1 MTDKETEVT
10 EVRPIGCYLSLE
22 SALVAAK
29 WIDPSD
35 AAAVTLARRVA
46 LALDTAFDMGA
57 DLRDLTA
64 LSGRFLTVLQQLH
77 LTTETRTASKK
88 TDDNDGTAY
97 VGDFLRLVKT
107 KDTKPAAKTAKRR
120 PVSKS
125 ASG

>member
-1 MTDKETEVT
+1 MTENKTEVV
-10 EVRPIGCYLSLE
+10 EIVPIGCYLSLE
-22 SALVAAK
+22 SAIAAAK
-29 WIDPSD
+29 WIDPAD
-35 AAAVTLARRVA
+35 MAAVTLARRIA

-57 DLRDLTA
+57 DLKDLTA

-88 TDDNDGTAY
+88 TDEHDGTEY

-107 KDTKPAAKTAKRR
+107 KNTKSTTKTANSRTTSR
-120 PVSKS
+120 P

>member
-1 MTDKETEVT
+1 MTEKKTEVAK
-10 EVRPIGCYLSLE
+10 VLPIGCYLSLE
-22 SALVAAK
+22 SALAAAK
-29 WIDPSD
+29 WIDPAD

-57 DLRDLTA
+57 DLKDLTA

-107 KDTKPAAKTAKRR
+107 KNTKPTNKAAVSRA
-120 PVSKS
+120 VSKPS
-125 ASG
+125 S

>member
-1 MTDKETEVT
+1 MTVKETDVT
-10 EVRPIGCYLSLE
+10 ELQPITIYLSLDQ
-22 SALVAAK
+22 SLSAAK

-35 AAAVTLARRVA
+35 AAAVTLARRLA

-57 DLRDLTA
+57 DLKDLNA
-64 LSGRFLTVLQQLH
+64 LGGRLLAVLQQLH

-88 TDDNDGTAY
+88 TDENDGTEY

-107 KDTKPAAKTAKRR
+107 KNTKPATKTAKRR
-120 PVSKS
+120 PASKP

>member
-1 MTDKETEVT
+1 MTLKETDVP

-22 SALVAAK
+22 SAIAAAK
-29 WIDPSD
+29 WIDPAD
-35 AAAVTLARRVA
+35 MAAVTLARRVS

-57 DLRDLTA
+57 DLKDITA

-88 TDDNDGTAY
+88 TDENDGTEY

-107 KDTKPAAKTAKRR
+107 KNPKSTTKTSNSRATRKPA
-120 PVSKS
+120 
-125 ASG
+125 SG

>member
-1 MTDKETEVT
+1 MTLKEPDVT
-10 EVRPIGCYLSLE
+10 KVQPIGCYASLQ
-22 SALVAAK
+22 SAITAAK

-35 AAAVTLARRVA
+35 MAAVTLARRVA

-57 DLRDLTA
+57 DLKDLTA

-88 TDDNDGTAY
+88 TDENDGTEY

-107 KDTKPAAKTAKRR
+107 KNTKSTPKTAVSRK
-120 PVSKS
+120 VSKPS
-125 ASG
+125 S

>member
-1 MTDKETEVT
+1 MTLKETDVP

-22 SALVAAK
+22 SAIANAK
-29 WIDPSD
+29 WIDPAD
-35 AAAVTLARRVA
+35 MAAVTLARRVA

-57 DLRDLTA
+57 DLKDLTA

-88 TDDNDGTAY
+88 TDDNDGTQY
-97 VGDFLRLVKT
+97 VGDFLRLVQT
-107 KDTKPAAKTAKRR
+107 KNTKPKPKAAKRG
-120 PVSKS
+120 PVSKP

>member
-1 MTDKETEVT
+1 MTLKETEVP
-10 EVRPIGCYLSLE
+10 VVQPVGCYLSLNL
-22 SALVAAK
+22 ALAAAK
-29 WIDPSD
+29 WIDPAD

-57 DLRDLTA
+57 DLKDLTA

-88 TDDNDGTAY
+88 TDENDGTEY

-107 KDTKPAAKTAKRR
+107 KNTKPTAKTANSRK
-120 PVSKS
+120 VSKPS
-125 ASG
+125 S

>member
-1 MTDKETEVT
+1 MTGKKPEVP
-10 EVRPIGCYLSLE
+10 EVRPVGCYLSLE
-22 SALVAAK
+22 SAIAAAK
-29 WIDPSD
+29 WIDPAD
-35 AAAVTLARRVA
+35 LAAVTLARRVA

-57 DLRDLTA
+57 DLKDITA

-107 KDTKPAAKTAKRR
+107 KSTKPTTKTAVSRA
-120 PVSKS
+120 VSKPS
-125 ASG
+125 S